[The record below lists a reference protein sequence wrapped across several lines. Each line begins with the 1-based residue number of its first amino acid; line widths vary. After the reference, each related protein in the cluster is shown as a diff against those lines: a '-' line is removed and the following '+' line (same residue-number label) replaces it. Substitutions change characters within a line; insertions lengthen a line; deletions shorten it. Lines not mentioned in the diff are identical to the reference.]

1 MDTDLD
7 RFDSRRST
15 VYANRGMV
23 ATSQPLATEAGLSIL
38 REGGNAFDAAVATAA
53 ALNVVEPTSTG
64 LGGDVF
70 ALYRTA
76 DGDVGAMR
84 SCGGAP
90 DAATIENVGE
100 ALEDA
105 DPDERASYYP
115 DSRGYATDGASG
127 EDDLDLESEWEMPF
141 LGPHTVTVPGTARG
155 WEATV
160 EELGRKSLAEVL
172 EPAIRYA
179 LEGYPVSEVIASHW
193 QGAETL
199 FTDEH
204 AREAFLFDGEA
215 PTVGQTV
222 TLERLGESLQKV
234 AERGAD
240 VVYEGEIGEAI
251 VAEIREQG
259 GLMTLEDLAE
269 FEPEFVDPVS
279 TTYNGAEIYE
289 LPPNNQGLIALEALN
304 IAEEIGAGD
313 HPYDSSERVH
323 AFAEA
328 TKLAFVDGHRYIT
341 DPAYEESPPL
351 ASKSYASVRASAIG
365 ETPIRDPD
373 WGVPNA
379 RAEDSDTVLLTV
391 GDEEGNL
398 VSYINSR
405 FAGFGSG
412 LVAGDT
418 GIALQNRG
426 ASFSLDPE
434 HPNSLEPGKRPFHTL
449 IPAIGRFPDL
459 GVGEEKRVTG
469 ETSESEETAGDSRDT
484 WAAFGVMGGYMQPQG
499 HVQLVSNLVDYGRTP
514 QAALD
519 APRWRYREDGT
530 LGVEERLPAQTALA
544 RRGHD
549 VRVLAPTLFGGAQFV
564 GRRGET
570 LIGAT
575 EPRKDGTVSGY

>member
-1 MDTDLD
+1 MDVDLDLD

-38 REGGNAFDAAVATAA
+38 RDGGNAFDAAVATAA

-90 DAATIENVGE
+90 ADATIENVRE
-100 ALEDA
+100 ALEET
-105 DPDERASYYP
+105 DPAERASYYP
-115 DSRGYATDGASG
+115 DSRGYATDEETSEDG
-127 EDDLDLESEWEMPF
+127 EIEMPF
-141 LGPHTVTVPGTARG
+141 LGPHAVTVPGTARG

-160 EELGRKSLAEVL
+160 EELGRKSLADVL
-172 EPAIRYA
+172 EPAIHYA

-193 QGAETL
+193 RGAETL
-199 FTDEH
+199 FTDDH
-204 AREAFLFDGEA
+204 AREAFLFDGEPPA
-215 PTVGQTV
+215 VGQTV
-222 TLERLGESLQKV
+222 TLERLGESLRKI
-234 AERGAD
+234 ADGGAD
-240 VVYEGEIGEAI
+240 VVYEGEIGEQI
-251 VAEIREQG
+251 VAAIRERG
-259 GLMTLEDLAE
+259 GLMTLEDLAD

-313 HPYDSSERVH
+313 HPYDSAERIH

-341 DPAYEESPPL
+341 DPTHEVIPPL
-351 ASKSYASVRASAIG
+351 ASKSYASERASAIG

-379 RAEDSDTVLLTV
+379 HAEDSDTVLLTV
-391 GDEEGNL
+391 GDEAGNL

-426 ASFSLDPE
+426 ASFSLDPN
-434 HPNSLEPGKRPFHTL
+434 HPNSLEPSKRPFHTL
-449 IPAIGRFPDL
+449 IPAIGRFPEL
-459 GVGEEKRVTG
+459 GT
-469 ETSESEETAGDSRDT
+469 DSGSDAARDGRDT

-499 HVQLVSNLVDYGRTP
+499 HVQVVSNLVDYGLTP

-530 LGVEERLPAQTALA
+530 LGVEERLPEQTALA
-544 RRGHD
+544 RMGHD
-549 VRVLAPTLFGGAQFV
+549 VRVLTPVLFGGAQFV